1 MQEVKRHWKG
11 RRKVVI
17 GKIMKSGRLFK
28 IKDKSMN
35 ISYVTGRGS
44 QERVMWSRVKCTMKR
59 QKKKKIEKVKKE
71 CGRSKITGTL
81 K

>member
-59 QKKKKIEKVKKE
+59 QKKKK
-71 CGRSKITGTL
+71 
-81 K
+81 